1 MARYEPVD
9 MSPKNL
15 YIEQNVCVK
24 DDMWIRFDFAKE
36 RISESSFIEW
46 ASIEERVVS

>member
-9 MSPKNL
+9 MSPEN
-15 YIEQNVCVK
+15 IRTDQDVCDK
-24 DDMWIRFDFAKE
+24 DNMVIRFDFVKE

>member
-1 MARYEPVD
+1 MARYEPVE
-9 MSPKNL
+9 MSSEII
-15 YIEQNVCVK
+15 YTDQDVCNK
-24 DDMWIRFDFAKE
+24 DNMVIKFNFGKE